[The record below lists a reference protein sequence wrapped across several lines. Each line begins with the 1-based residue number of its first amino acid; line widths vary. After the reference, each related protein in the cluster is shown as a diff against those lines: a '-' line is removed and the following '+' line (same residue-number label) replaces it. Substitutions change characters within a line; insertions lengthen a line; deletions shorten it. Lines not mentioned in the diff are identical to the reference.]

1 MESITGRR
9 PLLATAGGGLPRA
22 ESNGLLFGLSAL
34 AVLVGLDIWLDPGV
48 IAGTFVLAAFIPA
61 IFGRTLSTIFVSV
74 LAVTAGLVSPAWNAD
89 LGHTA
94 YWVRIAALTVAAGF
108 AIAAAGA
115 RARGQLSS
123 MRLEVLDSVGAI
135 ADGSLPLAETLDRV
149 VDTIVPIAADL
160 CMIDSIH
167 EGHVARMAVR
177 ASGRDD
183 AAEIEDRLRRQR
195 PWIPSR
201 FVSGE
206 RGWMHIAHFRRRLDA
221 EDLRRMAQDAEDLAF
236 LQSLQPCS
244 SIVATMTSRGRS
256 LGTVTL
262 VTAWSKRR
270 YTDDDVRFAQVLANR
285 VALALDNAGLF
296 SDLESVERRLDT
308 VMSMIDEAVAVHD
321 ASGRLVYV
329 NDAAALWL
337 GFSSPDEVLEAG
349 PRELLGRFEAWRE
362 DGTSLKEDLSA
373 ERLQRGPLPSRELI
387 RITLRAT
394 GEERWA
400 VVSSEPIRG
409 PDGRL
414 LYAVTTINDVTELKR
429 SESYQQLLGRTGELL
444 ASSIDY
450 REMLEAV
457 ARLAVPRFADWCT
470 VNIPDES
477 GLLERVAINHSD
489 PERIGPVQ
497 RIRERNP
504 IHVDDPGP
512 LPEAIRSGTP
522 LMLGA
527 SPSSPEEQGVGREP
541 PPLIRGVELG
551 SAIVAPMTAG
561 PKVVGV
567 LVFANEVGSRRFSEG
582 DLAIAIELARR
593 SGLAV
598 ENARLAGEQAE
609 VARVLQRGLRPAR
622 LPDMPGFEVA
632 AMYRPAGEVNEV
644 GGDFYEGFD
653 IHGGWML
660 AMGDVMG
667 RGAQAASLTALAR
680 YTIGTA
686 GKLTG
691 NPHVAA
697 QLLDQSLKEG
707 TDMSLCTAV
716 MLVLP
721 SGEEDPVQASLLVA
735 GHPLPL
741 LVRGGGVE
749 PVGVPG
755 PLLGA
760 PTEARWNTVTVPLS
774 AGDQLVLY
782 TDGVTE
788 ARGAKDR
795 FGEARLRAGLAEVA
809 DPWQAVAR
817 IEAALDSFLVDPPD
831 DDAAMLVIMRSKP
844 SRPRTER
851 SDAVVAGIQAP
862 SAGS

>member
-9 PLLATAGGGLPRA
+9 PLLATAGRGLPRA

-34 AVLVGLDIWLDPGV
+34 AVLVGLDVWLDPGV
-48 IAGTFVLAAFIPA
+48 IAGAFVLAAFVPA
-61 IFGRTLSTIFVSV
+61 VFGRILSTILVCV

-89 LGHTA
+89 FGHTA
-94 YWVRIAALTVAAGF
+94 YWVRIAELTVAAGF

-115 RARGQLSS
+115 RARVQLSS
-123 MRLEVLDSVGAI
+123 RRLEVLDSVGAI

-149 VDTIVPIAADL
+149 VDTIVPIAADF

-167 EGHVARMAVR
+167 EGRVARMAVR

-183 AAEIEDRLRRQR
+183 AAEIEDRLRRQQ

-221 EDLRRMAQDAEDLAF
+221 EDLRRMAQDADDLAF
-236 LQSLQPCS
+236 LQSVQPCS
-244 SIVATMTSRGRS
+244 SIVAAMTSRGRS

-270 YTDDDVRFAQVLANR
+270 YTDDDVHFAQVLANR
-285 VALALDNAGLF
+285 IALALDNAGLF
-296 SDLESVERRLDT
+296 SDLESVERRLDA
-308 VMSMIDEAVAVHD
+308 VMSMINEAVAVHD

-329 NDAAALWL
+329 NDASARWL
-337 GFSSPDEVLEAG
+337 GFSSPEEALEAE
-349 PRELLGRFEAWRE
+349 PWELLGRFEAWRE
-362 DGTSLKEDLSA
+362 DGTSLKEDLTN
-373 ERLQRGPLPSRELI
+373 ERPQRGPLPSGELI

-409 PDGRL
+409 PDGRF

-429 SESYQQLLGRTGELL
+429 SESHQQLLGRTGELL

-489 PERIGPVQ
+489 PERIGHVQ

-512 LPEAIRSGTP
+512 LPEAIRGGRPLLLGT
-522 LMLGA
+522 
-527 SPSSPEEQGVGREP
+527 SPSSPEEQGAGGEP
-541 PPLIRGVELG
+541 PPLIRGVEVR

-561 PKVVGV
+561 SKVVGA
-567 LVFANEVGSRRFSEG
+567 LVFANEVGSRRFNEG

-609 VARVLQRGLRPAR
+609 VARVLQRGLRPTR
-622 LPDMPGFEVA
+622 LPDMQGFEVA
-632 AMYRPAGEVNEV
+632 TMYRPAGEVNEV
-644 GGDFYEGFD
+644 GGDFYEAFEID
-653 IHGGWML
+653 GGWML

-691 NPHVAA
+691 NPHLAA
-697 QLLDQSLKEG
+697 QMLDQSLKED
-707 TDMSLCTAV
+707 TDMSLCTV
-716 MLVLP
+716 VILVLP

-741 LVRGGGVE
+741 LVRAGGLE
-749 PVGVPG
+749 TVGEPG

-760 PTEARWNTVTVPLS
+760 PTEARWKTVTVPLS
-774 AGDQLVLY
+774 DGDQLVLY

-795 FGEARLRAGLAEVA
+795 FGEARLRAGLVEVA

-831 DDAAMLVIMRSKP
+831 DDAAMLVIRRSN
-844 SRPRTER
+844 RPRARTER
-851 SDAVVAGIQAP
+851 PDAVVAGIQAP
-862 SAGS
+862 TAGS